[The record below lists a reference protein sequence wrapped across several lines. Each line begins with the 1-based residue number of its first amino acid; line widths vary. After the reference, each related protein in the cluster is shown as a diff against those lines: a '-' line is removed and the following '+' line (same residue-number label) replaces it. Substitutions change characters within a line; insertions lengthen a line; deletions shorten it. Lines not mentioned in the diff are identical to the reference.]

1 MCLAFSVS
9 PQRLMII
16 SAFNS
21 YVSAQYYYGYQ
32 MIFEVAALEN
42 QQKYRL
48 LSGGVTPR
56 PIAWISTRSLD
67 KVDNLAPYSFFT
79 VASCNPPVLLYSQVT
94 QRSGIDKDTLQN
106 LIETGECVVNIVNAS
121 LMEKMNQTSASL
133 NRDESEFEFAGI
145 ESCVSHSVTPRSV
158 KESPIRY
165 ECTLR
170 DVLPIGGLTSNDSTN
185 SEQPIGGTVV
195 LLDVKSIYVQDELYE
210 DGSINQLLLDSVG
223 KLGGDFFSFTSK
235 SIDLK
240 RP

>member
-1 MCLAFSVS
+1 
-9 PQRLMII
+9 
-16 SAFNS
+16 
-21 YVSAQYYYGYQ
+21 
-32 MIFEVAALEN
+32 MIFEVSTLEN

-56 PIAWISTRSLD
+56 PIAWISTRSPD
-67 KVDNLAPYSFFT
+67 NVDNLAPYSFFT
-79 VASCNPPVLLYSQVT
+79 VASCNPPVLLYTQVT

-106 LIETGECVVNIVNAS
+106 LIDTGECVVNIVNAS

-145 ESCVSHSVTPRSV
+145 ERCASHSVTPRSV
-158 KESPIRY
+158 KESPVRY

-170 DVLPIGGLTSNDSTN
+170 EVLPIGGLARNDSTN
-185 SEQPIGGTVV
+185 SEQPVGGTVV
-195 LLDVKSIYVQDELYE
+195 LLDVKSIYVQDKLYE
-210 DGSINQLLLDSVG
+210 GGSINQELLDSVG
-223 KLGGDFFSFTSK
+223 KLGGDLFSFTSK